1 MICYRS
7 DSDTH
12 NFSTKNK
19 DVFMTQPSVITL
31 QNFQKKYWQRFTSYH
46 FAQKEHMVP
55 LVAAELFQAVS
66 TMPVAFTQIN
76 GQFFLTGLQSLVP
89 GLNLFVTPKGQWIG
103 NYIPAAYRSYPF
115 MLARV
120 EGKNQKVLCVDESS
134 GLVSDTTGEP
144 FFDESGQLAKP
155 VAEVFNFL
163 RQTEDNRRLTNR
175 AISVLADAGLIT
187 EWDLTVKAGDQNNK
201 VAGLF
206 RTNEVRLHELDGP
219 AFLKLRAA
227 QGLTIAYAQLF
238 SMACIRIFEKLA
250 RVREQ
255 SKPPEKTAETQDL
268 GKLLST
274 DDVIRF

>member
-1 MICYRS
+1 
-7 DSDTH
+7 
-12 NFSTKNK
+12 
-19 DVFMTQPSVITL
+19 MTQPPVITL

-76 GQFFLTGLQSLVP
+76 GQFFLIGLQSLVP

-120 EGKNQKVLCVDESS
+120 EGKSQKVLCVDESS
-134 GLVSDTTGEP
+134 GLVSETTGEP

-155 VAEVFNFL
+155 VAEVLNFL

-175 AISVLADAGLIT
+175 AVSILADAGLIT
-187 EWDLTVKAGDQNNK
+187 EWDLTVKTAGQTHK
-201 VAGLF
+201 ITGLF
-206 RTNEVRLHELDGP
+206 RIDEGRLRELDGP
-219 AFLKLRAA
+219 AFLELRAV
-227 QGLTIAYAQLF
+227 QGLDIAFAQLF
-238 SMACIRIFEKLA
+238 SMACIPVFNKLA
-250 RVREQ
+250 RARDR
-255 SKPPEKTAETQDL
+255 SKTPEKPAMSQDI
-268 GKLLST
+268 GRLLST
-274 DDVIRF
+274 DDVIRL